1 MKKTVKI
8 LILTL
13 SIIFVLSCFAGCS
26 KSDIPDGY
34 QLIAREGD
42 TFRIYV
48 PTQGWMPNTSSGVT
62 SAFFAVTNSDVGMP
76 ATSVSVYMPD
86 DASDCESVAK
96 YWEICEDKLAEEL
109 DEYKFIGA
117 EDKNIK
123 LGGEPAVK
131 YTYSAKM
138 SVSGK
143 SVTYKF
149 MQVMAIHNGQMYVLM
164 FSGPETEF
172 NKRFDGE
179 NGSNEHVGII
189 REFRFAE
196 AYVPEDSKEFSKKED
211 VPTGMKLA
219 SSKERPYVLFCPEG
233 WNIDT
238 SAGITTVFASD
249 KSNLTVQY
257 IMPDVIM
264 TVEDYWKDC
273 SSKYETDMQN
283 FALISEENA
292 PVGGIEGGKVAVFSG
307 SRGGV
312 SYKFKQAIALKGEVI
327 YVVTY
332 TAIEEKFDAHTADVD
347 EMLAN
352 FRIK

>member
-13 SIIFVLSCFAGCS
+13 SAFLMLSCFAGCS
-26 KSDIPDGY
+26 KNDIPDGY

-42 TFRIYV
+42 TFRLYV

-62 SAFFAVTNSDVGMP
+62 SAFFAVTNADVGMP
-76 ATSVSVYMPD
+76 ATAVSVYKPD
-86 DASDCESVAK
+86 DATDCESVAE
-96 YWEICEDKLAEEL
+96 YWGICEDKLAEEL
-109 DEYKFIGA
+109 DEYKFISA

-123 LGGEPAVK
+123 LGGEAAVK

-149 MQVMAIHNGQMYVLM
+149 MQVMAIHDGQMYVLL
-164 FSGPETEF
+164 FSGPEDEF
-172 NKRFDGE
+172 NKRFDGDD
-179 NGSNEHVGII
+179 GDGQHIGII
-189 REFRFAE
+189 REFKFAE

-219 SSKERPYVLFCPEG
+219 SSKERPYVLFCPES

-257 IMPDVIM
+257 IMPDVSM
-264 TVEDYWKDC
+264 TVEDYWNDC
-273 SSKYETDMQN
+273 LSAYKAEMSDFTQVSAVDAQ
-283 FALISEENA
+283 
-292 PVGGIEGGKVAVFSG
+292 VGTVNGGKIAVFTG
-307 SRGGV
+307 GRGGV
-312 SYKFKQAIALKGEVI
+312 SYKFKQAIARKGEVI

-332 TAIEEKFDAHTADVD
+332 TAVEENFDAHIADAD
-347 EMLAN
+347 AMLAN